1 MTRVPAT
8 AGRLVLPVPPGWFE
22 TGAVEPDRAG
32 SGNAGPPHEVI
43 RTPDQRLRVF
53 VSSTLEEL
61 AEERQAVAR
70 AITALGGSMV
80 HFAGY
85 TPRIHPSDFRTSTR
99 DGVGADRPIAYE
111 DLKRY

>member
-8 AGRLVLPVPPGWFE
+8 AGRPVLPVPPGWFE

-70 AITALGGSMV
+70 AIMALRLTPVM
-80 HFAGY
+80 FCLLY
-85 TPRIHPSDFRTSTR
+85 TSPSPRDRSLSRMPSS
-99 DGVGADRPIAYE
+99 A
-111 DLKRY
+111 